1 MRFSTLGACTLLAL
15 SIAAQDPTADG
26 GTSPKTALATFQA
39 KTGGQWIVQW
49 HPATGTPSAIYGP
62 GLPLVDW
69 QKNTLEEA
77 RRHAT
82 QVMADHHD
90 LLGLGASE
98 FREEIGARMGRTWS
112 FTFDQFFKGLP
123 VIEGRADVRINM
135 TGVVAMLGSRAWP
148 IPADFD
154 VTPAIGDEVAT
165 AIAWDALGTAA
176 AGLPPQ
182 APRLCIWGD
191 THAPQA
197 TPVFLAWEVAIRS
210 ADQQGPFG
218 RYYVDAKTGAALRY
232 ENDRHNCGFPGCT
245 KATHAANSLAASG
258 VLRDAMTTAAPA
270 PASIATT
277 SVPAPLLPVLTTV
290 TVMGWTRTG
299 ADATSA
305 LVNTPLPRLEL
316 NVPGIG
322 LKVTDQ
328 NGQFTIDIAA
338 QVTISV
344 SGLNG
349 THHQA
354 IAGANAPSG
363 SFVVDPGVNATIQLL
378 TAGATTNEA
387 AHTTT
392 TWWVDKTN
400 EWARS
405 ILGNTTQLNTADNI
419 LPNVN
424 VASTCNASYGGNTL
438 NFYNAG
444 GGCANTA
451 FSTVIAHEWGHGLDD
466 RYGGISNTSTDGLSE
481 GWGDIVGLYLV
492 DSPNLGLGFQSAGVP
507 LRSGNNTK
515 LYGTQSEVHN
525 AGEIWMGFAWKYREN
540 LRAAF
545 GTPTAIAVS
554 NDTVMTSIVADAT
567 NQADAV
573 REVFIADDND
583 GNLLNGT
590 PHYAQL
596 SAAAIAK
603 NMPYPEQQL
612 ATFAH
617 TPLTATSQ
625 RLTPRDV
632 QVLVFPLI
640 GTVSQVKL
648 AFSTG
653 GGFSLRTMHPSGLGN
668 GYHALLPGLDSGTV
682 SYHIEALMSGGGTA
696 RHPSAGELS
705 YSVDAGSGSPFVGF
719 YSEGFETGG
728 PGWTNAQV
736 LAQNDWQVGDPAG
749 KSGTSGGVAWADPQ
763 LAATGTNCYG
773 NDLGNT
779 IGTTT
784 WNGSYAANV
793 ENYLRSPFINCTGQT
808 GVRLRFKRWLTIED
822 GTFDQ
827 ARLFVNGL
835 LVWQNPTGSALVDTS
850 WQQVEY
856 SIPMADNNPAV
867 TIEWRLKSDGSL
879 QLGGWNIDDVEVGTQ
894 AVPPLDARLTLLPEQ
909 IVQNAIV
916 VLRVETQQPNWPWII
931 GIATTPGPTTVPG
944 FPTFALGGS
953 ISTGTGVTD
962 AAGVFTVPFLSS
974 PVPSSLGLLLYTQVM
989 TIDPTLTNYLV
1000 SNPFVNFFT
1009 QTP

>member
-1 MRFSTLGACTLLAL
+1 MRFSPLGACILLAL
-15 SIAAQDPTADG
+15 SIAAQDPTIQDDAH
-26 GTSPKTALATFQA
+26 SPKTALAALQA
-39 KTGGQWIVQW
+39 KSGNQWVVQW

-62 GLPLVDW
+62 GLPLADW
-69 QKNTLEEA
+69 RQNTLEEA
-77 RRHAT
+77 RRHAGLLL
-82 QVMADHHD
+82 AEHHD
-90 LLGLGASE
+90 LLGIGASA

-112 FTFDQFFKGLP
+112 FTFDQFFGGLP
-123 VIEGRADVRINM
+123 VIDGRVDLRIHM
-135 TGVVAMLGSRAWP
+135 KGVVSMLGSRAWP

-154 VTPAIGDEVAT
+154 LTPAIGDEVAT
-165 AIAWDALGTAA
+165 AIAWDALGATPI
-176 AGLPPQ
+176 GLPAP

-191 THAPQA
+191 IHAPQA
-197 TPVFLAWEVAIRS
+197 SPVFLAWEVAIRS

-218 RYYVDAKTGAALRY
+218 RSYVDAKTGAVLRF

-245 KATHAANSLAASG
+245 KATHAANVAI
-258 VLRDAMTTAAPA
+258 RDAVTTVEPA
-270 PASIATT
+270 PAATPATT
-277 SVPAPLLPVLTTV
+277 PLLPVVTTV

-305 LVNTPLPRLEL
+305 LVNTPLRGIVL

-322 LKVTDQ
+322 LKTTDQ
-328 NGQFTIDIAA
+328 NGQFTIDIAS

-344 SGLNG
+344 NGLDGIHHALING
-349 THHQA
+349 P
-354 IAGANAPSG
+354 NAPTG

-378 TAGATTNEA
+378 TSGATTNEA

-392 TWWVDKTN
+392 AYWVDKTN

-405 ILGNTTQLNTADNI
+405 ILGNTAQLNTADNI
-419 LPNVN
+419 AANVN

-481 GWGDIVGLYLV
+481 GWGDIIGLYLV
-492 DSPNLGLGFQSAGVP
+492 DSPNLGLGFQSPGVP

-554 NDTVMTSIVADAT
+554 NDTVIGSIVADAT

-573 REVFIADDND
+573 REVFIADDDD

-603 NMPYPEQQL
+603 NMPYPELVL
-612 ATFAH
+612 ANFFH
-617 TPLTATSQ
+617 SPLTATTQ
-625 RLTPRDV
+625 RLTPRDC
-632 QVLVFPLI
+632 QVTVVPLI
-640 GTVSQVKL
+640 GTVSQMKL
-648 AFSTG
+648 VFNTG
-653 GGFSLRTMHPSGLGN
+653 GGSTIRSMHPNGSAN
-668 GYHALLPGLDSGTV
+668 GYRALLPGRDAGAV
-682 SYHIEALMSGGGTA
+682 NYHFEALMSGGGTA
-696 RHPSAGELS
+696 RYPSAGELS
-705 YSVDAGSGSPFVGF
+705 YVVDAGGSLPFVSVF
-719 YSEGFETGG
+719 SDGFETGG
-728 PGWTNAQV
+728 AGWTSAQV
-736 LAQNDWQVGDPAG
+736 LAQNDWQLGDPAG
-749 KSGTSGGVAWADPQ
+749 KSGTSGGIAWADPQ
-763 LAATGTNCYG
+763 LAATGGNCYG

-784 WNGSYAANV
+784 WNGAYAANV
-793 ENYLRSPFINCTGQT
+793 ENYLRAPVINCTGLS
-808 GVRLRFKRWLTIED
+808 GVRLRFKRWLTVED
-822 GTFDQ
+822 ATYDQ
-827 ARLFVNGL
+827 ARLFVNGVL
-835 LVWQNPTGSALVDTS
+835 IWQNPTGAALVDTS
-850 WQQVEY
+850 WQQVDY
-856 SIPMADNNPAV
+856 AIPNADNNPFV
-867 TIEWRLKSDGSL
+867 QIEWRLKSDGSV

-894 AVPPLDARLTLLPEQ
+894 VVPPLDARLTLLPEQ
-909 IVQNAIV
+909 GVQNGLT
-916 VLRVETQQPNWPWII
+916 VLRVETQQPNWPWVI

-944 FPTFALGGS
+944 FPTFALGGT
-953 ISTGTGVTD
+953 IGTGSGVTD
-962 AAGVFTVPFLSS
+962 GTGLFTVGFLAS
-974 PVPSSLGLLLYTQVM
+974 PVPSALGTLVYTQVM
-989 TIDPTLTNYLV
+989 TVDATLTNYVV
-1000 SNPFVNFFT
+1000 SNPFVNFWT